1 MSTSNV
7 MNMTTGSPIKHILRF
22 TGPLLIGNLFQQLYN
37 MVDSIVV
44 GNFVGA
50 NALAAVGACG
60 SVNYLF
66 FSLSAGLAAGIG
78 VIVSHYFGAEK
89 EEYVKST
96 IANSI
101 YVLSV
106 TAILLSILAWII
118 SPAFL
123 RFLNTPESILAD
135 AVIYMRT
142 TCAGLIVIA
151 AYNGISAILR
161 ALGDSKTPLY
171 FLIVACLINIVL
183 DLLFVL
189 CFHMGVLGVAL
200 ATVIAQAVA
209 AIGSIVYAV
218 FKNPYFK
225 LNRQEL
231 EINMPII
238 SQTFRLGLPLA
249 FQTSLISI
257 SCVAL
262 QGIVNGFGETVVA
275 TYTIVNRIEQIVQQP
290 YTSLGTA
297 MTTFTGQ
304 NIGAGKIDR
313 VKKGYRK
320 TIVIVLAF
328 SLCLL
333 PITYLFGDQIIGIFV
348 KEPDVIQMGKT
359 ALRITSLCYF
369 PLGMIYIPRS
379 VINGAGDAKF
389 AMINGMSEVICRIVF
404 SQILTKIPFFG
415 YWGIW
420 ITTGAT
426 WTVTALVCI
435 WRYIQGKWKHMI
447 IHT

>member
-1 MSTSNV
+1 MSNSSV

-37 MVDSIVV
+37 MVDSLVV

-50 NALAAVGACG
+50 NALASVGACG
-60 SVNYLF
+60 SINYLF
-66 FSLSAGLAAGIG
+66 FSLSLGLSAGIG

-89 EEYVKST
+89 EEHVKST
-96 IANSI
+96 IANAI
-101 YVLSV
+101 YVLAA
-106 TAILLSILAWII
+106 TAILLSIIAWIAA
-118 SPAFL
+118 PAFL
-123 RFLNTPESILAD
+123 RLLNTPETILDD

-151 AYNGISAILR
+151 AYNGISSILR

-171 FLIVACLINIVL
+171 FLIVACILNIIL
-183 DLLFVL
+183 DLVFVI
-189 CFHMGVLGVAL
+189 CFHMSVFGVAL

-209 AIGSIVYAV
+209 AVSAIIYAV
-218 FKNPYFK
+218 LKNPYFK
-225 LNRQEL
+225 LTRKEL
-231 EINMPII
+231 NLNMPII
-238 SQTFRLGLPLA
+238 TRTFRLGLPLA

-257 SCVAL
+257 SCIAL
-262 QGIVNGFGETVVA
+262 QGIVNSFGETVVA

-297 MTTFTGQ
+297 LTTFTGQ

-313 VKKGYRK
+313 VKDGYKK
-320 TIVIVLAF
+320 TVWVVLIF

-333 PITYLFGDQIIGIFV
+333 PIAFLFGEQLISIFV
-348 KEPDVIQMGKT
+348 KEPEVIAMGKI
-359 ALRITSLCYF
+359 ALRITSICYF
-369 PLGMIYIPRS
+369 PLGMIYVPRS
-379 VINGAGDAKF
+379 VINGAGDASF
-389 AMINGMSEVICRIVF
+389 AMMNGMSEVLCRIIF
-404 SQILTKIPFFG
+404 SLILTNIPALG

-435 WRYIQGKWKHMI
+435 WRYIQGKWKNMVL
-447 IHT
+447 HT